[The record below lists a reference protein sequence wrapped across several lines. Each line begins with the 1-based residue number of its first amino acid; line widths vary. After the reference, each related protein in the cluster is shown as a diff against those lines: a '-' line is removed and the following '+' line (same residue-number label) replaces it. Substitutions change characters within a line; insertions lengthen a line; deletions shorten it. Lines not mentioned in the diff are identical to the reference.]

1 MNPQFNTATFLA
13 AGGLILVAAVVG
25 LLFFHPV
32 PEGNVSAL
40 NIVVGALIS
49 WVGMAFAFYYG
60 STKSS
65 QTKDDTIATLTKN
78 QPGEQP

>member
-1 MNPQFNTATFLA
+1 MPTIPSTATILA
-13 AGGLILVAAVVG
+13 VGGLILVAAVIG
-25 LLFFHPV
+25 LLFFHPI
-32 PEGNVSAL
+32 PDSNVSAL

-65 QTKDDTIATLTKN
+65 QTKDDTIKSLTERST
-78 QPGEQP
+78 P